1 MTSEITPEPVPEI
14 KPDASAEM
22 PSQAVPQ
29 ETLQTAQAVQPEGLP
44 GALPEALPET
54 MLPMPPR
61 TRWQRFLHWEFLGLF
76 LIVLVTMIF
85 HFAQIER
92 PATIVWD
99 EVWYVGDARSI
110 ISGTGELRPE
120 HPPLAKLFIVA
131 GDYICSGFK
140 TPEHRSGAM
149 NTGIVNSSS
158 SSTTFAVTNASK
170 FTIGM
175 AIRMDSEQMNVTRV
189 DLAGNNITV
198 DRGAGG
204 TSATTHAE
212 LETIYIFTDT
222 AFDWR
227 FFSII
232 MGTLSIIIFYFI
244 CRKSG
249 FSGNAATIATFLFA
263 LDDLVFVHSG
273 LALLDVYMVTFMLA
287 AVLFYLDE
295 RYILS
300 GIFVALAANCKLVGV
315 LIIIAF
321 CLHWVIYRRDK
332 WKAFA
337 ASLAVSA
344 VSFVFFLEYFDLFIS
359 RTAENPVTRIKALLS
374 GTAANIFTNP
384 KLSISSRPWT
394 WLYPQWFR
402 AYYMGPN
409 VPIIAYSFVPQQ
421 YLAFIS
427 PTIQILILPVIG
439 YMIYKAI
446 KKSKVAGFVLL
457 WFLATYIVWI
467 PLDIFTNRVTFV
479 FYFLSTTPAICIG
492 LGIAISDWLNYLK
505 KRRAEMNRLTT
516 GVALSYSAIG
526 LYLFLHLA
534 IFIIFNP
541 AIPPLVKMWL
551 PPFHIP

>member
-1 MTSEITPEPVPEI
+1 MTSEITPAPVPEN
-14 KPDASAEM
+14 KPDAIAET
-22 PSQAVPQ
+22 PQQALPQEIPQVAEAVP
-29 ETLQTAQAVQPEGLP
+29 ADSLP
-44 GALPEALPET
+44 GALPDTLPEPP
-54 MLPMPPR
+54 LPAPPR

-76 LIVLVTMIF
+76 LIVLVTLIF

-131 GDYICSGFK
+131 GDYIFSGFK

-149 NTGIVNSSS
+149 NTRMVNSSTT
-158 SSTTFAVTNASK
+158 STTFAVTDASK

-175 AIRMDSEQMNVTRV
+175 AIRMDNEQMTVTGV
-189 DLAGNNITV
+189 DLTGNNIMV
-198 DRGAGG
+198 DRGSGG
-204 TSATTHAE
+204 TAVMSHAE

-232 MGTLSIIIFYFI
+232 AGTFGIIIFYFI
-244 CRKSG
+244 CRKLG
-249 FSGNAATIATFLFA
+249 FSVTAATIATFLFA
-263 LDDLVFVHSG
+263 LDDMVFVHSG
-273 LALLDVYMVTFMLA
+273 LALLDVYMVTFLLG

-315 LIIIAF
+315 LILIAL

-332 WKAFA
+332 WKAFG
-337 ASLAVSA
+337 ASLAVTA
-344 VSFVFFLEYFDLFIS
+344 VSFVFFLEYFDLFIARS
-359 RTAENPVTRIKALLS
+359 IENPVTRIKGLLS
-374 GTAANIFTNP
+374 GTAANVFTDP

-409 VPIIAYSFVPQQ
+409 VPIIAYSFLPQQ
-421 YLAFIS
+421 YLSFIS
-427 PTIQILILPVIG
+427 PTIQILILPIIG
-439 YMIYKAI
+439 YMIYKVI

-505 KRRAEMNRLTT
+505 KRRTELGRLST
-516 GVALSYSAIG
+516 GVALSYSAIF

>member
-99 EVWYVGDARSI
+99 EGWYVGDARSI

-131 GDYICSGFK
+131 GDYIFSGFK

-273 LALLDVYMVTFMLA
+273 LALLDVYMVNFMLA
-287 AVLFYLDE
+287 AVL
-295 RYILS
+295 I
-300 GIFVALAANCKLVGV
+300 
-315 LIIIAF
+315 
-321 CLHWVIYRRDK
+321 
-332 WKAFA
+332 
-337 ASLAVSA
+337 
-344 VSFVFFLEYFDLFIS
+344 
-359 RTAENPVTRIKALLS
+359 
-374 GTAANIFTNP
+374 
-384 KLSISSRPWT
+384 
-394 WLYPQWFR
+394 
-402 AYYMGPN
+402 
-409 VPIIAYSFVPQQ
+409 
-421 YLAFIS
+421 
-427 PTIQILILPVIG
+427 
-439 YMIYKAI
+439 
-446 KKSKVAGFVLL
+446 
-457 WFLATYIVWI
+457 
-467 PLDIFTNRVTFV
+467 
-479 FYFLSTTPAICIG
+479 
-492 LGIAISDWLNYLK
+492 
-505 KRRAEMNRLTT
+505 
-516 GVALSYSAIG
+516 
-526 LYLFLHLA
+526 
-534 IFIIFNP
+534 
-541 AIPPLVKMWL
+541 
-551 PPFHIP
+551 